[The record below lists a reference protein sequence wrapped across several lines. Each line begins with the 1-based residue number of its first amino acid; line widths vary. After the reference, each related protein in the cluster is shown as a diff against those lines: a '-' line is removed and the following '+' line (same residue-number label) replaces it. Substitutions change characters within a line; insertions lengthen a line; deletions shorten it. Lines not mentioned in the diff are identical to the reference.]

1 MTTSLYKTS
10 VPVFTRALGNL
21 AHILDKAVAHA
32 AEKGIDPSTLLE
44 ARLAPDMYPLTRQVQ
59 GACDA
64 AKFAGARLAGIAAPV
79 FADTETTFPELQ
91 ARITK
96 TLEFLAS
103 ISPAQIDGQ
112 EERTVV
118 LKTPS
123 KELTFTG
130 LRYLLDFATPNFY
143 FHATTAY
150 AILRNQGVGIGKLDY
165 LGRS

>member
-1 MTTSLYKTS
+1 MTTSLYQTS

-21 AHILDKAVAHA
+21 ASILDKAVAHTT
-32 AEKGIDPSTLLE
+32 EKGVAPSTLLE
-44 ARLAPDMYPLTRQVQ
+44 ARLAPDMFPLTRQVQ
-59 GACDA
+59 SACDA
-64 AKFAGARLAGIAAPV
+64 AKFAAARLAGIPAPV
-79 FADTETTFPELQ
+79 FADVETTFPELQ
-91 ARITK
+91 SRITK

-103 ISPAQIDGQ
+103 VAPEQIDGQ
-112 EERTVV
+112 EERAVL

-123 KELTFTG
+123 KELSFTA

-150 AILRNQGVGIGKLDY
+150 AILRNQGVAIGKLDY